1 MSQSSQTG
9 DVPQFNQFNQSSQTH
24 ERITDDVKSGFTG
37 LLIVLLLLVGGI
49 VCASLGSGG
58 YNKPANGWLIGA
70 AIAQF
75 VLMPIM
81 LPGLFVVNPKESRV
95 LVLFGIYKGT
105 VKRSGFFW
113 VNPFTI
119 KHKLSLRAR
128 NLNGDKLK
136 VNDAAGNPI
145 EIAAVVVWEVT
156 DTYAAKFD
164 VEDYEEYVHTQ
175 SESAIRKLTQAYHYD
190 GDEGDRTLRG
200 DTEEVNEH
208 LRREL
213 KERVNPAG
221 VNIIEA
227 RISHLAY
234 APEIAQAML
243 QRQQATAVV
252 AARTKI
258 VEGAVGMVEL
268 ALDELSRKKVVEL
281 DDDRRATM
289 VSNLLVVLCSDRAT
303 PVVNAG
309 TLYQ

>member
-1 MSQSSQTG
+1 MSQS
-9 DVPQFNQFNQSSQTH
+9 N
-24 ERITDDVKSGFTG
+24 ERVTDDVKSGFTG
-37 LLIVLLLLVGGI
+37 LLFVLGLIVSGVVCAVYSGGGFGNEPEPWLIAAVIVQFLLV
-49 VCASLGSGG
+49 
-58 YNKPANGWLIGA
+58 P
-70 AIAQF
+70 F
-75 VLMPIM
+75 M
-81 LPGLFVVNPKESRV
+81 LPGLFVVNPNESRV
-95 LVLFGIYKGT
+95 LVLFGRYKGT
-105 VKRSGFFW
+105 VKRAGFYW

-119 KHKLSLRAR
+119 KHRLSLRAH

-145 EIAAVVVWEVT
+145 EIAAVVVWQVT
-156 DTYAAKFD
+156 DTHAAKFD
-164 VEDYEEYVHTQ
+164 VENYEEYVHTQ
-175 SESAIRKLTQAYHYD
+175 SESAIRKLAQAYQYD
-190 GDEGDRTLRG
+190 GEEGERTLRG

-213 KERVNPAG
+213 KERVHPAG
-221 VNIIEA
+221 VDIVEA

-268 ALDELSRKKVVEL
+268 ALDELARKKVVEL

-303 PVVNAG
+303 PVINAG

>member
-1 MSQSSQTG
+1 MSQS
-9 DVPQFNQFNQSSQTH
+9 N
-24 ERITDDVKSGFTG
+24 ERVTDNVKSGFTG
-37 LLIVLLLLVGGI
+37 LLFMLLLLASGITCAVISDGGPRQPT
-49 VCASLGSGG
+49 
-58 YNKPANGWLIGA
+58 NPWLVGA

-75 VLMPIM
+75 VMIPFV
-81 LPGLFVVNPKESRV
+81 LPGLFVVNPNESRV
-95 LVLFGIYKGT
+95 LVLFGTYKGT

-113 VNPFTI
+113 VNPFTM
-119 KHKLSLRAR
+119 KHRLSLRAR

-145 EIAAVVVWEVT
+145 EIAAVVVWQVT

-164 VEDYEEYVHTQ
+164 VENYEEYVHTQ

-221 VNIIEA
+221 VDIIEA

-281 DDDRRATM
+281 DDERRATM

-303 PVVNAG
+303 PVINAG

>member
-1 MSQSSQTG
+1 MSQS
-9 DVPQFNQFNQSSQTH
+9 N
-24 ERITDDVKSGFTG
+24 ERVTDNVLSGFTG
-37 LLIVLLLLVGGI
+37 LLFAVALLASGITCAVFSAGGRNEP
-49 VCASLGSGG
+49 V
-58 YNKPANGWLIGA
+58 NGWLIGA
-70 AIAQF
+70 AIVQF
-75 VLMPIM
+75 VLIPFV
-81 LPGLFVVNPKESRV
+81 LPGLFVVNPNESRV
-95 LVLFGIYKGT
+95 LVLFGRYRGT
-105 VKRSGFFW
+105 VKRAGFFW
-113 VNPFTI
+113 VNPFTM
-119 KHKLSLRAR
+119 KHKLSLRAH

-145 EIAAVVVWEVT
+145 EIAAVVVWQVT

-164 VEDYEEYVHTQ
+164 VENYEEYVHTQ
-175 SESAIRKLTQAYHYD
+175 SESAIRKLAQAYHYD

-213 KERVNPAG
+213 KERVHPAG
-221 VNIIEA
+221 VDIIEA

-268 ALDELSRKKVVEL
+268 ALDELARKKVVEL

-303 PVVNAG
+303 PVINAG
-309 TLYQ
+309 SLYQ

>member
-1 MSQSSQTG
+1 MSQS
-9 DVPQFNQFNQSSQTH
+9 N
-24 ERITDDVKSGFTG
+24 ERVTDDVKSGFTG
-37 LLIVLLLLVGGI
+37 LLFILVLLASAITCAFSSAGGHGK
-49 VCASLGSGG
+49 S
-58 YNKPANGWLIGA
+58 PNGWRITA
-70 AIAQF
+70 AILQF
-75 VLMPIM
+75 LTIPFL
-81 LPGLFVVNPKESRV
+81 LPGLFVVNPNESRV
-95 LVLFGIYKGT
+95 LVLFGKYKGT
-105 VKRSGFFW
+105 VKRSGFYW
-113 VNPFTI
+113 VNPFTM
-119 KHKLSLRAR
+119 KHRLSLRAH

-145 EIAAVVVWEVT
+145 EIAAVVVWQVT

-164 VEDYEEYVHTQ
+164 VENYEEYVHTQ
-175 SESAIRKLTQAYHYD
+175 SESAIRKLAQAYQYD
-190 GDEGDRTLRG
+190 GEEGERTLRG

-213 KERVNPAG
+213 KERVHPAG
-221 VNIIEA
+221 VDIVEA

-268 ALDELSRKKVVEL
+268 ALHELSRKKVVDL
-281 DDDRRATM
+281 DDERRATM

-303 PVVNAG
+303 PVVNTG